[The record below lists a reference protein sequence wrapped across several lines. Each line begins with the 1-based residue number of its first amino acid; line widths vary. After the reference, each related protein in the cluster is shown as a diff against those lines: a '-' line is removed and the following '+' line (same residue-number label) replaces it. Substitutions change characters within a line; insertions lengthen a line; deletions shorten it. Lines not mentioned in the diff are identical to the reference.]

1 MYTENTKGLARLL
14 KEYFYIVF
22 VRSTTGYCRDRRAI
36 FDQIDSINRNKVE
49 VRRGWIQFPLL
60 FKKSTDLVTKAL
72 YRYIGNYKINKKNL
86 LPEIKQSRNF
96 RKYYPRLNILQ
107 LSLIYTCSTRQKGKS
122 ILNEIEIS

>member
-1 MYTENTKGLARLL
+1 MLRTLKAWPGYLKNIFIYCLFDRLQDII
-14 KEYFYIVF
+14 EIEEQ
-22 VRSTTGYCRDRRAI
+22 
-36 FDQIDSINRNKVE
+36 FDQIESINRNKVE
-49 VRRGWIQFPLL
+49 VRRGWIKFPLL
-60 FKKSTDLVTKAL
+60 VKKSTYLVTKAL

-107 LSLIYTCSTRQKGKS
+107 LSSIYTCSTKQKRKS

>member
-1 MYTENTKGLARLL
+1 MYAENTKGLATLL
-14 KEYFYIVF
+14 KEYFYILF

-72 YRYIGNYKINKKNL
+72 YRKLQDKQEKCASRDQAIKELSKI
-86 LPEIKQSRNF
+86 LPKAKHI
-96 RKYYPRLNILQ
+96 
-107 LSLIYTCSTRQKGKS
+107 TT
-122 ILNEIEIS
+122 